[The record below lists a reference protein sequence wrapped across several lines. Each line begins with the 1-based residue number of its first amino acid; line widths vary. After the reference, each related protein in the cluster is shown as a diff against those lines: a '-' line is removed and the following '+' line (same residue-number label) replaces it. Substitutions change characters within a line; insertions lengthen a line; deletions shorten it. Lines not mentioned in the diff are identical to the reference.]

1 MDEPIWVNSAV
12 VDAVH
17 TNQLQEHGG
26 LQGTR
31 DDNALLS
38 ALARP
43 RNKYGYDPDADLA
56 DLAAA
61 YAFGLATSHPYTDA
75 NKRTAF
81 VIAAI
86 FLDLNGFELNRSDE
100 EIVDTMRALAGG
112 GLSERKLAAWIRKA
126 LVPRV

>member
-1 MDEPIWVNSAV
+1 MPRTI

-31 DDNALLS
+31 DINALEA

-43 RNKYGYDPDADLA
+43 QQKYAYKPDADIA

-61 YAFGLATSHPYTDA
+61 YAYGLAAAHPYADS

-81 VIAAI
+81 VVAMI
-86 FLDLNGFELNRSDE
+86 FVELNGFDLDRSDDD
-100 EIVDTMRALAGG
+100 VVATMRAVGAGAM
-112 GLSERKLAAWIRKA
+112 SESKLAAWIRAK
-126 LVPRV
+126 LVGL